1 MLTATKQARQMPK
14 WTPAIIQKIE
24 QRTPTVRSFWLELPD
39 REVLDFR
46 AGQFLTLDLPVGQ
59 TRRDGWRSYSIAAA
73 ADGSNRAEL
82 CIVRLP
88 QGKGTGYLFE
98 GAKVGSEVM
107 TKEPAGVFTL
117 PSGPLTSDVVMICT
131 GTGVA
136 PFRAMLQ
143 ERLAQETVHFHLIF
157 GCRKAED
164 ILYAEEFAALAR
176 QHPHFTYSVALS
188 REDYPSTPGM
198 ATSRGYVHPV
208 YEAAYGEIRPD
219 VRFYLCGWAVMVDEA
234 KARLLALGYPAT
246 QIVEELY
253 G

>member
-1 MLTATKQARQMPK
+1 MPK
-14 WTPAIIQKIE
+14 WKPARITKIQ
-24 QRTPTVRSFWLELPD
+24 QRSPTVRSFWLEFPD

-46 AGQFLTLDLPVGQ
+46 PGQFLTLDLPIGQ

-73 ADGSNRAEL
+73 PDGSNQTEL

-88 QGKGTGYLFE
+88 EGKGTGYLFE
-98 GAKVGSEVM
+98 SASVGSDVM

-117 PSGPLTSDVVMICT
+117 PEGPLQKDIVMICT

-143 ERLAQETVHFHLIF
+143 DRLEKETVNFHLIF
-157 GCRKAED
+157 GCRTAED
-164 ILYAEEFAALAR
+164 LLYREEFEAMAR
-176 QHPHFTYSVALS
+176 SHSNFTYSV
-188 REDYPSTPGM
+188 
-198 ATSRGYVHPV
+198 
-208 YEAAYGEIRPD
+208 YEAKYADIRTN

-234 KARLLALGYPAT
+234 KARLLKLGYPQE
-246 QIVEELY
+246 QILGELY

>member
-1 MLTATKQARQMPK
+1 MPK
-14 WTPAIIQKIE
+14 WKPAVIARIE

-46 AGQFLTLDLPVGQ
+46 PGQFLTLDLPVGE

-73 ADGSNRAEL
+73 PDGSNQAEL

-88 QGKGTGYLFE
+88 MGLGTGYLFE
-98 GAKVGSEVM
+98 GAKVGSEVK

-117 PSGPLTSDVVMICT
+117 PAGPLENDIVMICT

-143 ERLAQETVHFHLIF
+143 DRLGKEDVNFHLIF
-157 GCRKAED
+157 GCRTAED
-164 ILYAEEFAALAR
+164 ILYREEFEEMAQ
-176 QHPHFTYSVALS
+176 QHPNFTYTVATS
-188 REDYPSTPGM
+188 REDVPATDGM
-198 ATSRGYVHPV
+198 DTANSYVHPV
-208 YEAAYGEIRPD
+208 YEAAYADLKPD

-234 KARLLALGYPAT
+234 KERLLKLGYPKE
-246 QIVEELY
+246 QIIEELY

>member
-1 MLTATKQARQMPK
+1 MPK
-14 WTPAIIQKIE
+14 WKPARITKIQ
-24 QRTPTVRSFWLELPD
+24 QRSPTVRSFWLEFPD

-46 AGQFLTLDLPVGQ
+46 PGQFLTLDLPIGQ

-73 ADGSNRAEL
+73 PDGSNQTEL

-88 QGKGTGYLFE
+88 EGKGTGYLFE
-98 GAKVGSEVM
+98 SASVGSDVM

-117 PSGPLTSDVVMICT
+117 PEGPLQKDIVMICT

-143 ERLAQETVHFHLIF
+143 DRLEKETVKFHLIF
-157 GCRKAED
+157 GCRTAED
-164 ILYAEEFAALAR
+164 LLYREEFEAMAR
-176 QHPHFTYSVALS
+176 SHSNFTYSVAVS
-188 REDYPSTPGM
+188 REEIE
-198 ATSRGYVHPV
+198 ATNEMRTTKSYVHPV
-208 YEAAYGEIRPD
+208 YEAKYADIRTN

-234 KARLLALGYPAT
+234 KARLLKLGYPQE
-246 QIVEELY
+246 QILGELY

>member
-1 MLTATKQARQMPK
+1 MKWKPAR
-14 WTPAIIQKIE
+14 INRIE
-24 QRTPTVRSFWLELPD
+24 QRSPTVRSFWLELPD

-46 AGQFLTLDLPVGQ
+46 PGQFLTLDLPIGK

-73 ADGSNRAEL
+73 PDGTNRAEL

-88 QGKGTGYLFE
+88 GGLGTRFLFE
-98 GAKVGSEVM
+98 EATVGTEVL

-117 PSGPLTSDVVMICT
+117 PAGPLEHDVVMVCT

-143 ERLAQETVHFHLIF
+143 QRLARETVNFHLIF
-157 GCRKAED
+157 GCRTAED
-164 ILYAEEFAALAR
+164 ILYRAEFEAMAR
-176 QHPHFTYSVALS
+176 KHPNFTYTVAVS
-188 REDYPSTPGM
+188 REDVPAGDGM
-198 ATSRGYVHPV
+198 ETSRGYVHPV
-208 YEAAYGEIRPD
+208 YEAAYAGVRAD

-234 KARLLALGYPAT
+234 KARLLALGYPAE
-246 QIVEELY
+246 QIIEELY

>member
-1 MLTATKQARQMPK
+1 MPKWKQARI
-14 WTPAIIQKIE
+14 TRIQ
-24 QRTPTVRSFWLELPD
+24 QRSPSIRSFWFELPD

-46 AGQFLTLDLPVGQ
+46 PGQFLTLDLPIGQ

-73 ADGSNRAEL
+73 PDGSNQAEL

-88 QGKGTGYLFE
+88 GGKGTGYLFE
-98 GAKVGSEVM
+98 DARVGSEVM

-117 PSGPLTSDVVMICT
+117 PAGPLQKDVVMICT

-143 ERLAQETVHFHLIF
+143 DRLGKETVNFHLIF
-157 GCRKAED
+157 GCRTAED
-164 ILYAEEFAALAR
+164 ILYREEFEAMAR
-176 QHPHFTYSVALS
+176 SHSNFTYSVAVS
-188 REDYPSTPGM
+188 REEVAPTDGM
-198 ATSRGYVHPV
+198 ETTKSYVHPI
-208 YEAAYGEIRPD
+208 YEANYAAIRPN
-219 VRFYLCGWAVMVDEA
+219 VRFYLCGWAMMVDEA
-234 KARLLALGYPAT
+234 KARLLKLGYPPE

>member
-1 MLTATKQARQMPK
+1 MPK
-14 WTPAIIQKIE
+14 WKPARITRIE
-24 QRTPTVRSFWLELPD
+24 QRSPTVRSFWLELPD

-46 AGQFLTLDLPVGQ
+46 PGQFLTLDLPIGE

-73 ADGSNRAEL
+73 PDGSNQAEL

-88 QGKGTGYLFE
+88 QGLGTGYLFE
-98 GAKVGSEVM
+98 GAEVGSEVM

-117 PSGPLTSDVVMICT
+117 PAGPLQHDVVMICT

-143 ERLAQETVHFHLIF
+143 DRLEKETVNFHLIF
-157 GCRKAED
+157 GCRTAED
-164 ILYAEEFAALAR
+164 ILYREEFEKMAR
-176 QHPHFTYSVALS
+176 EYPNFTYTAAVS
-188 REDYPSTPGM
+188 REDVPATEGM
-198 ATSRGYVHPV
+198 GTYKGYVHPV
-208 YEAAYGEIRPD
+208 YEAAYAGLSPD

-234 KARLLALGYPAT
+234 KARLLKLGYPQE
-246 QIVEELY
+246 QIIEELY